1 MLEWTASVMIAIEPV
16 IAPATTFSAIR
27 IVFGDD
33 RQPCRAELRRPLDG
47 RRGDQRRDAVTRCL
61 PRRGAVAHGASSR
74 AALSARAA
82 RPRWLIASFSAG
94 ASSAIVRSGPLR
106 SSGTKAGS

>member
-27 IVFGDD
+27 IELETTDS
-33 RQPCRAELRRPLDG
+33 RAAPNFVDPSTRG
-47 RRGDQRRDAVTRCL
+47 RGDQRRDAVARCL
-61 PRRGAVAHGASSR
+61 PRRGAVAHGASPR
-74 AALSARAA
+74 AAPSARAA